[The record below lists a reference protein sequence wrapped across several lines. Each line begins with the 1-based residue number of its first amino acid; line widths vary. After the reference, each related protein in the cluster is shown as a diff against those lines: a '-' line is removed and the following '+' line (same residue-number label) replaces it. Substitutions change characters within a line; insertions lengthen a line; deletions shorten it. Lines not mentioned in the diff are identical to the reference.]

1 MVKLKALGVATD
13 TSIVGVEPRVQ
24 TTEPAFARL
33 YEATRDRAPV
43 RFAYRTGGRGEP
55 AQRTVEPWRITS
67 WHGRW
72 YLVGHDRDRD
82 APRVFRL
89 SRIEGQPTV
98 VGPAGSVQPPP
109 DVDARAMVENAD
121 PRSASR
127 TATVRVAE
135 GAGLGLRRRTGAGTD
150 LTVLEIPFVD
160 VDDLAEEVAALGPA
174 AVVEGPDD
182 LRDAVVARLRGTAA
196 AHARTGRDAVNQ
208 PARRAASQQ
217 SATDRLSRLLSMV
230 PYLVE
235 RQGVPVQEAAQHFG
249 LTEDELVADLQL
261 LFLCGL
267 PGGLPG
273 DLIEAEWEG
282 GEVFVSNA
290 DTIAR
295 PLRLALDEAVALL
308 VGLRTLAETPG
319 RATARPSTA
328 RWRSSRPPPA
338 TPARR
343 PGVVSVAL
351 DDDLD
356 PALLARVRDAVDR
369 HRRLHLRYHV
379 PGRDEATERDVD
391 PMRLLSLEGHIYLEG
406 WCHRADAVRLFRLG
420 RVLDAQVLDVDGT
433 PPPQAVSRDLDDSLF
448 QPSPSDLLVTLD
460 LAPGYRWVVDSYPYE
475 DVEDLPDGGA
485 RLRLRVSDTG
495 WVRQLVLRSGGGVVV
510 AEPAELA
517 AEVAGTASAALAAY
531 ADPA

>member
-1 MVKLKALGVATD
+1 MT
-13 TSIVGVEPRVQ
+13 
-24 TTEPAFARL
+24 
-33 YEATRDRAPV
+33 
-43 RFAYRTGGRGEP
+43 
-55 AQRTVEPWRITS
+55 
-67 WHGRW
+67 
-72 YLVGHDRDRD
+72 
-82 APRVFRL
+82 
-89 SRIEGQPTV
+89 
-98 VGPAGSVQPPP
+98 
-109 DVDARAMVENAD
+109 
-121 PRSASR
+121 
-127 TATVRVAE
+127 
-135 GAGLGLRRRTGAGTD
+135 
-150 LTVLEIPFVD
+150 
-160 VDDLAEEVAALGPA
+160 
-174 AVVEGPDD
+174 
-182 LRDAVVARLRGTAA
+182 
-196 AHARTGRDAVNQ
+196 Q

-235 RQGVPVQEAAQHFG
+235 RQGVPVQEAAEHFG

-319 RATARPSTA
+319 AGDRVALDGALAKLSAATGDAGEA
-328 RWRSSRPPPA
+328 A
-338 TPARR
+338 
-343 PGVVSVAL
+343 GVVSVAL

-369 HRRLHLRYHV
+369 SRRLHLRYHV

-420 RVLDAQVLDVDGT
+420 RVLDARVLDVDGT

-460 LAPGYRWVVDSYPYE
+460 LAPGYRWVVDAYPYE
-475 DVEDLPDGGA
+475 DVDDLPGGGA

-517 AEVAGTASAALAAY
+517 ALVAGTASAALAAY